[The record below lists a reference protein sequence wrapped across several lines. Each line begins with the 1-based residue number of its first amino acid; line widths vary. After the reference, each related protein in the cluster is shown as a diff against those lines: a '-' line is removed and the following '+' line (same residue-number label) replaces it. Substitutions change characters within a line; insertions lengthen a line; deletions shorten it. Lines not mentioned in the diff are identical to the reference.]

1 MKKDYGMS
9 TTINNL
15 LFKLFFMCIIF
26 YHKISKKPLDD
37 DDDVIDK
44 ISDTDDHF
52 K

>member
-1 MKKDYGMS
+1 
-9 TTINNL
+9 
-15 LFKLFFMCIIF
+15 MCIIF

>member
-1 MKKDYGMS
+1 
-9 TTINNL
+9 
-15 LFKLFFMCIIF
+15 MCIIF

-37 DDDVIDK
+37 DDDDVIDK